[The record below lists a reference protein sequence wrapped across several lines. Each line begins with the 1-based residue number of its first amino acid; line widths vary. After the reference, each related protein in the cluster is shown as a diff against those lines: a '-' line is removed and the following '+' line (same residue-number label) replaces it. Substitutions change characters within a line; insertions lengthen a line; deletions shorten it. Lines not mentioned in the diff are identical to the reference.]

1 MTKITLLHTSDAQ
14 VPTFKA
20 LQDRLAPDAT
30 LVQIVRKDWLKQA
43 QKHGLRDNLR
53 RDISATVEAAE
64 GTVICTCTTI
74 GPAAVEAG
82 AIRVDAPM
90 MEHAARI
97 GGPVLLVYALKST
110 ETPSTELLE
119 AAFHAQG
126 KDADIRA
133 LYCGEFWPL
142 FEAGEHEAFTA
153 CIAGAVRHALTEEPA
168 GCVVLAQASMAGAA
182 VLLSVQDTPVL
193 ASPEQAIRSALGQ
206 TP

>member
-1 MTKITLLHTSDAQ
+1 MTKITLLHTSDAH

-20 LQDRLAPDAT
+20 LQDRLAPEAI

-43 QKHGLRDNLR
+43 QKHGVRDKLR
-53 RDISATVEAAE
+53 RDVAATVDAAE

-74 GPAAVEAG
+74 GAAAAKAG

-90 MEHAARI
+90 MDQAARI
-97 GGPVLLVYALKST
+97 GGPVLMVYALKST

-126 KDADIRA
+126 KDAEIRA
-133 LYCGEFWPL
+133 LFCGEFWPL
-142 FEAGEHEAFTA
+142 FEAGEHEAFAA

-168 GCVVLAQASMAGAA
+168 ACVALAQASMAGAA
-182 VLLSVQDTPVL
+182 VLLSALDIPVL
-193 ASPEQAIRSALGQ
+193 TSPEQAML
-206 TP
+206 TVLNKT